1 MAWDAPFGSFAV
13 AAPTDL
19 SAKQYFA
26 VSYLGAIAGRAGTM
40 IGTVY
45 NKPTSG
51 EHATIKLGGIIKW
64 IAGAAVAAG
73 AYVAPNSTGYA
84 VTVTAPASNEFINAL
99 CMVAVAS
106 GEIGTFWHLGFAFPN
121 SLQTL

>member
-1 MAWDAPFGSFAV
+1 MAWDNPTGSFAV

-19 SAKQYFA
+19 SAKQFFA
-26 VSYLGAIAGRAGTM
+26 VDYAGNIAGRAGTM

-45 NKPTSG
+45 NKPSSG
-51 EHATIKLGGIIKW
+51 DHATIKYGGPLKW

-84 VTVTAPASNEFINAL
+84 VTVTAPSSNQFVTAQ

-106 GEIGTFWHLGFAFPN
+106 GEVGTFFHLGLVFPN